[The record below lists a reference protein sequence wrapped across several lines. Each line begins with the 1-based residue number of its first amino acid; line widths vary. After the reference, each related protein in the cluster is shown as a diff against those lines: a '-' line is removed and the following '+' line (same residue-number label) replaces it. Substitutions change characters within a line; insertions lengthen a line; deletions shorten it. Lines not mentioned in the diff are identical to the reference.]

1 MPTFL
6 EASYLS
12 TKAETACRA
21 GMGNPN
27 PGASEYHNENLA
39 EEKAYGHP
47 DTLIKPSVT
56 RHSIV
61 TCLQVHPKR
70 YNF

>member
-1 MPTFL
+1 MPTVL
-6 EASYLS
+6 EASSLG

-21 GMGNPN
+21 GVGNPN
-27 PGASEYHNENLA
+27 PGASEYHTMNLA
-39 EEKAYGHP
+39 EEKAYGHL

-56 RHSIV
+56 RYLNV
-61 TCLQVHPKR
+61 TCHQVHPKW